1 MKRQFAF
8 IRNGAKVRWNDPGIE
23 DFEPKERKAQLRL
36 VWEVFGQESP
46 VESGDELVRISNRT
60 GGEAEVRADE
70 LTALLDAIAED
81 EPCSERMVDTC
92 LGIYSITRNGKN
104 DLATFIGDDDI
115 CYTLPKGLTDAQ
127 VRDYFEKIFEFE
139 Q

>member
-1 MKRQFAF
+1 MNRQFAF

-46 VESGDELVRISNRT
+46 VESGDELVKISNRA

-70 LTALLDAIAED
+70 LEPVRTAL
-81 EPCSERMVDTC
+81 
-92 LGIYSITRNGKN
+92 
-104 DLATFIGDDDI
+104 
-115 CYTLPKGLTDAQ
+115 
-127 VRDYFEKIFEFE
+127 
-139 Q
+139 